1 MRLRHRY
8 SCVPVAWEPRGHLVT
23 QTRRTPCAHPI
34 ERGQDGS
41 HLRLPSLSCPSVPP
55 ALAAGKQASESV
67 CTFSPVCVSG
77 WIIRR
82 TDTQGSESFFPG
94 NLRAP
99 GLRLTPAHSLSLPA
113 GDMLGRGPFVV
124 AKSPPRGQGQEN
136 NVCCRDAWSSRAVP
150 AKAKQTAHRRPRTAC
165 RDWAQRAEDQ
175 GGATRGRPG
184 SLRTHVRAQD
194 AADGHELPLGLK
206 TVSQSSS
213 TEGWSWCPPGPSCLR
228 CGVCGAGHPGG
239 KRRRGQ
245 W

>member
-1 MRLRHRY
+1 MEAGADEALIPAGNRAGGGGRAMRLRHRY

-77 WIIRR
+77 WIIRK

-175 GGATRGRPG
+175 GGATRGCPG
-184 SLRTHVRAQD
+184 SLRTH
-194 AADGHELPLGLK
+194 E
-206 TVSQSSS
+206 S
-213 TEGWSWCPPGPSCLR
+213 EGPG
-228 CGVCGAGHPGG
+228 
-239 KRRRGQ
+239 RRRWSRAASWIKDSLSVQ
-245 W
+245 FY